1 MVLRKK
7 LTSITTVVA
16 QLPAAALQN
25 PNKSAQ
31 KPTLAFCKVTIVY
44 KKFLSTNLIDRR
56 FSLSIYGRI
65 LRETYEKLEIRLSL
79 SIFYPGRC
87 RRLPCKNVQMF
98 A

>member
-31 KPTLAFCKVTIVY
+31 KPTMAVCNWQLYTL

-87 RRLPCKNVQMF
+87 
-98 A
+98 